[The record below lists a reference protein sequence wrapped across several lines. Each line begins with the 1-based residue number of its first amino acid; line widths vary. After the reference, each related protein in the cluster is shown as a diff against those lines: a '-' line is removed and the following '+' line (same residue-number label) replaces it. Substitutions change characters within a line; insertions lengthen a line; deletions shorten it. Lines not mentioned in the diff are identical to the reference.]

1 MKSLNTPQ
9 FERLSPTSEE
19 YKFNNNI
26 GRRTPGRIIFIIFIL
41 CSSSNT
47 H

>member
-1 MKSLNTPQ
+1 MKSQNTPP

-26 GRRTPGRIIFIIFIL
+26 GRRTPGRIIYIIYI
-41 CSSSNT
+41 
-47 H
+47 